1 MMMNAEIYVS
11 VDVEASGP
19 CPPTFSMLS
28 IGACVVGDPETSFYA
43 KLRPIS
49 EQFVSESIKV
59 VGKPLEYFTKSGRE
73 PKVVMA
79 ELEKWVKLSS
89 GGQTPVFVG
98 FNAAFDWAFVNW
110 YFHSYIGRNPF
121 GIRAIDIKSYFM
133 GLEGGSWKGTR
144 SSRIPDRFKGTTE
157 QTHDAL
163 DDAKSQAEMFERML
177 GCSHGHQ
184 QKGR

>member
-1 MMMNAEIYVS
+1 MMNAEIYVS

-43 KLRPIS
+43 ELKPIS
-49 EQFVSESIKV
+49 EQFVAEAIKV
-59 VGKPLEYFTKSGRE
+59 VGKPLEHFTKSGRE

-79 ELEKWVKLSS
+79 EFEKWVKSTS

-110 YFHSYIGRNPF
+110 YFHTYLSRNPF
-121 GIRAIDIKSYFM
+121 GIGPIDIKSYFM
-133 GLEGGSWKGTR
+133 GLKGGSWEDTR
-144 SSRIPDRFKGTTE
+144 SSRIPDRFKGTAE
-157 QTHDAL
+157 QTHNAL
-163 DDAKSQAEMFERML
+163 DDARAQAEMFERML
-177 GCSHGHQ
+177 GCAQWHQ
-184 QKGR
+184 RKGG

>member
-43 KLRPIS
+43 ELKPIS
-49 EQFVSESIKV
+49 EQLVAEAIKI

-79 ELEKWVKLSS
+79 EFEDWVKSIS
-89 GGQTPVFVG
+89 GGQKPVFVG
-98 FNAAFDWAFVNW
+98 LSLI
-110 YFHSYIGRNPF
+110 HI
-121 GIRAIDIKSYFM
+121 
-133 GLEGGSWKGTR
+133 
-144 SSRIPDRFKGTTE
+144 
-157 QTHDAL
+157 
-163 DDAKSQAEMFERML
+163 
-177 GCSHGHQ
+177 
-184 QKGR
+184 